1 MAESIENL
9 LALLRKK
16 GYTPE
21 GTAFTLRLLAGELR
35 VNSKRRAELL
45 SAAEVVCPGSK
56 D

>member
-1 MAESIENL
+1 MAESVENL

-16 GYTPE
+16 GYTPK
-21 GTAFTLRLLAGELR
+21 GTAFTLRLLASELK

-45 SAAEVVCPGSK
+45 AAAQVICPGST

>member
-1 MAESIENL
+1 VAESVENL

-21 GTAFTLRLLAGELR
+21 GTAFTLRLLAAELKIS
-35 VNSKRRAELL
+35 SKRRAELL
-45 SAAEVVCPGSK
+45 NAAEVVCPGST

>member
-1 MAESIENL
+1 MAESVENL

-21 GTAFTLRLLAGELR
+21 GTAFTLRLLASESR

-45 SAAEVVCPGSK
+45 DAAQVICPGSI